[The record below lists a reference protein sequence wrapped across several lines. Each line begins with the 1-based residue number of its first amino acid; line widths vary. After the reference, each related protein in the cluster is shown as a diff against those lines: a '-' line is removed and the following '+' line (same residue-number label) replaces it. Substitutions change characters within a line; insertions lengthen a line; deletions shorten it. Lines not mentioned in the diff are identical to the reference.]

1 MSRGVFHIY
10 DLNDIKGTLSLPD
23 SGALILLST
32 ELTPG
37 WPCTCL
43 SPVHTKHSKAHTK
56 TISSYCINES
66 GDATRTDL
74 AQDA

>member
-1 MSRGVFHIY
+1 M
-10 DLNDIKGTLSLPD
+10 SLPD

-37 WPCTCL
+37 WPYTCL
-43 SPVHTKHSKAHTK
+43 SPVHTKHSKAQTR

-66 GDATRTDL
+66 KDATRTDL
-74 AQDA
+74 AQDT